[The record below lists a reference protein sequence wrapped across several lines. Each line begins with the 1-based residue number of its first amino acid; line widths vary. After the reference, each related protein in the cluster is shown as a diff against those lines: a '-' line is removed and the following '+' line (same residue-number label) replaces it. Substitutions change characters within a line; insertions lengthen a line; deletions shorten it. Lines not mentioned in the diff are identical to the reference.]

1 MAVSEPRYALS
12 KRELLSRRDRVWAIF
27 SVNFRQRVGRA
38 FPVTLVVIG
47 MILTIVP
54 FLITVLTY
62 QTLGRGSSL
71 TLDVFYGPYGN
82 FLLLLFIMLLT
93 ALVGGGIV
101 ADDLGSKSISLYLSR
116 PITLP
121 DYLVAKG
128 AVVAATLSLIAVLP
142 GILGAILAFVLGY
155 VDGTVAL
162 EAFGAYLAMGIL
174 FMATFATLA
183 LFLSSLTEKRAWA
196 ASGIFALLL
205 MDDVVADVLHGVSQN
220 VVWLYVSP
228 WEDLTCVARALFQ
241 VMSTGDSPNP
251 YVAFSILLVLI
262 VGLAS
267 ATFVRLSRMELVT
280 E

>member
-1 MAVSEPRYALS
+1 MAVSEPRYALGR
-12 KRELLSRRDRVWAIF
+12 RELLSRKDRVWAAF
-27 SVNFRQRVGRA
+27 TVNLRQRLGHALPIALIV
-38 FPVTLVVIG
+38 LG

-62 QTLGRGSSL
+62 QTLGLGASIDL
-71 TLDVFYGPYGN
+71 AVFYDPYNN

-128 AVVAATLSLIAVLP
+128 AVVATTLSLIAVLP
-142 GILGAILAFVLGY
+142 GLLGAIVAFVLGY
-155 VDGTVAL
+155 ADATVAA
-162 EAFGAYLAMGIL
+162 EAFGVYLVMGLL
-174 FMATFATLA
+174 FTLTFSVLA

-196 ASGIFALLL
+196 ASGIFAFLL
-205 MDDVVADVLHGVSQN
+205 MDDVVAVVLRGVSQN
-220 VVWLYVSP
+220 VGWLYLSP
-228 WEDLTCVARALFQ
+228 WEDLTAVARALFA
-241 VMSTGDSPNP
+241 VPATGPGPDPFVS
-251 YVAFSILLVLI
+251 FGILLALI
-262 VGLAS
+262 VVLAA
-267 ATFVRLSRMELVT
+267 ATYVRLARMELVT